1 MLKALLLDLDGTLL
15 PMDTDAFLRQYLR
28 SIGQHVAHLTDP
40 RQFTEHLMAA
50 TEVMIRDTDKKV
62 SNQEVFWADFLQR
75 VDVPADKLLPVVDDF
90 YVTRFPEL
98 KEHTFPTPL
107 SKNIVETAGN
117 KGLQVVVA
125 TNPVFPTTAIEER
138 LRWIDLHDYPFALV
152 TTYEKMHFCKPQI
165 GYYAEILELL
175 GLEGQECM
183 MVGNDAYE
191 DLVAAE
197 LGLQTYLVQDYLIP
211 RDGVNFKPDYQGNL
225 AEFLQF
231 ITEFNA

>member
-107 SKNIVETAGN
+107 SKKIVETAGD
-117 KGLQVVVA
+117 KGLQVFIKCVMDKRK
-125 TNPVFPTTAIEER
+125 PTKKCTFVSPKLAIM
-138 LRWIDLHDYPFALV
+138 LRFWSCWV
-152 TTYEKMHFCKPQI
+152 SKVKS
-165 GYYAEILELL
+165 
-175 GLEGQECM
+175 
-183 MVGNDAYE
+183 V
-191 DLVAAE
+191 
-197 LGLQTYLVQDYLIP
+197 
-211 RDGVNFKPDYQGNL
+211 
-225 AEFLQF
+225 
-231 ITEFNA
+231 